1 MVHSVT
7 RGWQD
12 IWVLLGVMGYMQ
24 SPIPCPMEG
33 CPVTS
38 SIDIAP
44 SFTKNLPQKGPVPQ
58 SAFFRPGG
66 DGGQLSQGS
75 GDQGDA
81 AHDGASGVSGS
92 AKRQAI
98 TRSVFVRLRPLWQ
111 RCHTTRGSSRE
122 YWRLRLWGLSRH
134 RRAVQTAGDGV

>member
-44 SFTKNLPQKGPVPQ
+44 SFTKNLPQK
-58 SAFFRPGG
+58 A
-66 DGGQLSQGS
+66 QGS
-75 GDQGDA
+75 PLLGQYL
-81 AHDGASGVSGS
+81 
-92 AKRQAI
+92 
-98 TRSVFVRLRPLWQ
+98 RSVDCPVLYSGAHEPYPPRHLCAYYAISQSRGHGQNDGHTGPDVRRPPHC
-111 RCHTTRGSSRE
+111 RRGGRM
-122 YWRLRLWGLSRH
+122 
-134 RRAVQTAGDGV
+134 V